1 MQVIEFIDFNAITSV
16 LVKNPTMQS
25 LFLAVTDPKGNV
37 LSSTP
42 WRKVCCRFHRE
53 NDRTAFKC
61 RQSDSILANRL
72 NTGEKYALYTCFNS
86 LTDAATPIHVDGEH
100 IGNLVAGQVFIRQP
114 DMDYFARQAGECGFD
129 RAAYLAA
136 IAEVPIVSEAE
147 LRGIMAFYSELTSL
161 LGTMAK
167 QAYEYKELSGRLSRR
182 TAELEYVNGELEAF
196 SYSVSHDLRA
206 PLRHIMGFIELFNK
220 KYAQSLDAQGLHY
233 FDVIHSSAQNM
244 SRLIDELLQFSRNGR
259 AEMMREATDMN
270 ELVAEVRES
279 AESSLKG
286 RQIQWN
292 VSRLEPARCDRA
304 MLRLVWHN
312 LIDNAVKFTGKT
324 AEPEIAICNYPEN
337 GETVYCIQDNGAG
350 FDMRYAQKLFGVFQR
365 MHAKDEFDGT
375 GIGLA
380 NVKRIV
386 SRHGGRIWAEA
397 SPGRG
402 ASFYFTIPG
411 KGE

>member
-1 MQVIEFIDFNAITSV
+1 MQVIDFIDFNAITSV

-25 LFLAVTDPKGNV
+25 LFLAVTDPEGNV

-42 WRKVCCRFHRE
+42 WRRVCGRFHRE
-53 NDRTAFKC
+53 NDRTAIKC
-61 RQSDSILANRL
+61 RQSDRILANRL
-72 NTGEKYALYTCFNS
+72 NSGENYALYTCFNS
-86 LTDAATPIHVDGEH
+86 LTDAATPITLDGEH
-100 IGNLVAGQVFIRQP
+100 IGNLVAGQVFIQQP
-114 DMDYFARQAGECGFD
+114 DMDYFARQAEECGFD
-129 RAAYLAA
+129 RQAYLAA
-136 IAEVPIVSEAE
+136 ITEVPVVSEAE
-147 LRGIMAFYSELTSL
+147 LRRIMAFYSELTSL
-161 LGTMAK
+161 LGAMAK
-167 QAYEYKELSGRLSRR
+167 QAYQYKELSDKLSRR
-182 TAELEYVNGELEAF
+182 TQELEYVNGELEAF

-259 AEMMREATDMN
+259 AELMREIVDMN
-270 ELVAEVRES
+270 ELVAELLES
-279 AESSLKG
+279 MENGARG
-286 RQIQWN
+286 RNIRWD
-292 VSRLEPARCDRA
+292 VGPLEPARCDRA

-324 AEPEIAICNYPEN
+324 AEPRIEICNLPDN
-337 GETVYCIQDNGAG
+337 GEAVYCIRDNGAG

-365 MHAKDEFDGT
+365 MHAKDEFEGT

-380 NVKRIV
+380 NVKRII
-386 SRHGGRIWAEA
+386 SRHGGRIWAE
-397 SPGRG
+397 SNPGRG
-402 ASFYFTIPG
+402 ASFYFTVPG